1 MRTNFPSGL
10 ARLLVL
16 ENMINFP
23 GSYPNLS
30 YPGSRTSMGIKNSV
44 REPLSLVEDKTAL
57 AASRVLDSLSV
68 VPLDLGLMGLGL
80 SQYNFSWRE
89 LPYSKGWD
97 ASQIKGLSD
106 RWVSIK

>member
-1 MRTNFPSGL
+1 MHMNFPSRL

-16 ENMINFP
+16 EKMINFP

-30 YPGSRTSMGIKNSV
+30 YPGSRTSMGIKNSI
-44 REPLSLVEDKTAL
+44 REPPSLVEDETAL
-57 AASRVLDSLSV
+57 AASRALDSLSV
-68 VPLDLGLMGLGL
+68 IPLDLSPVGLGL

-89 LPYSKGWD
+89 LPYGKGWD

-106 RWVSIK
+106 RWVNIK